1 MLSQLNLGTFLNIIF
16 ESQKVQNKSEAVTK
30 LMHDYGSI
38 IDLSLN
44 YQINASS
51 IKLKKIDEAS
61 TESDEAEYKNTV
73 KSIETSIESKFL
85 SIDIIRL
92 ILNHFIKEGITGS
105 LKNLE
110 FHKLCNL
117 NLNRNQ
123 RRRQRRRID

>member
-1 MLSQLNLGTFLNIIF
+1 MQ
-16 ESQKVQNKSEAVTK
+16 
-30 LMHDYGSI
+30 DYGSI

-51 IKLKKIDEAS
+51 IKLKQIDDAS

-92 ILNHFIKEGITGS
+92 ILNHFIKEGS
-105 LKNLE
+105 
-110 FHKLCNL
+110 
-117 NLNRNQ
+117 
-123 RRRQRRRID
+123 